1 MNNELVVQVAQRGV
15 VTLPKSLREAYGVK
29 VGDTYTIIDLGD
41 GTFLFRRR
49 EMLADKLAD
58 ELTDAL
64 VQQGE
69 TLESMLKALR
79 SARESYAKLPA
90 KRIL

>member
-1 MNNELVVQVAQRGV
+1 MNNELVIQVAQRGV
-15 VTLPKSLREAYGVK
+15 VTLPKSLRESYGVK

-41 GTFLFRRR
+41 GTFLFRPR
-49 EMLADKLAD
+49 ELVVDKLAD
-58 ELTDAL
+58 TLADAL

-79 SARESYAKLPA
+79 GARESHAKPKA
-90 KRIL
+90 KRVL